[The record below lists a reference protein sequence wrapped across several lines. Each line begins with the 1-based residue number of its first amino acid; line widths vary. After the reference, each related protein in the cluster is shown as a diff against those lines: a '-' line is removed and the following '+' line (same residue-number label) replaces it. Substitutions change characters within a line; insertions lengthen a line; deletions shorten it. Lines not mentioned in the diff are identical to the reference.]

1 MMSDGMRNDEK
12 IKMETRTEEEKGGV
26 NDEEK
31 IKEMK
36 SGSRKLGLKR
46 KISEIKLQRV
56 FTFMSKL
63 MTMVRAKWSL
73 L

>member
-36 SGSRKLGLKR
+36 SGSRKLGLKK